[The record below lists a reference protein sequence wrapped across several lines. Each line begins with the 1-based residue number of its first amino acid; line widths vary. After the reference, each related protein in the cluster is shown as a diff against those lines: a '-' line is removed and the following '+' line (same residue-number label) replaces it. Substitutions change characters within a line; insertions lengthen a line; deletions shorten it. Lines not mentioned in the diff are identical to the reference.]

1 MHPNIDNLLV
11 ITCLAGMGWMFIREE
26 QKRWRY
32 TVAGAYIPF
41 WSSKQVSAYALSAC
55 NWSLYK
61 MLLTLYLTALRC
73 QTSLKIAEYYST
85 KFMGYDFT
93 TIYLFSTEVSK
104 NFI

>member
-41 WSSKQVSAYALSAC
+41 WSSKQVSAYAL
-55 NWSLYK
+55 
-61 MLLTLYLTALRC
+61 
-73 QTSLKIAEYYST
+73 
-85 KFMGYDFT
+85 
-93 TIYLFSTEVSK
+93 
-104 NFI
+104 